1 MNRRDVE
8 KAMNLG
14 AGYLAKSQK
23 KDGSFLSSVSALKN
37 FKKSKENQAIFSTCL
52 ILSSISN
59 FPEVSKKVKKKTAN
73 FLLGQKSDFWSWNYW
88 KRNSAE
94 SKRVPY
100 PDDLDVTCCAIAA
113 LIMHD
118 PKTIPVK
125 AIASVVNLIAFC
137 ESKEGGPYHTWLI
150 DSDAEK
156 SWKDVDLAVNNNI
169 AFFLSFQEVTL
180 PNLIALIEKAII
192 FGKYASPYYH
202 SSYSVIYFIS
212 RWYRGQKKRKI
223 VSFLL
228 KKRLKNYSWGNPLET
243 ALAVSALVNFEY
255 EKEKLKKS
263 VDYLVKNQKR
273 GRWKAYPFVI
283 DLIKKDKKYYSGSPE
298 LTTAFCL
305 ESLGKFLT
313 KNKSIKNKKAT
324 KKDSERKKMH
334 KKIINI
340 ADQRFSKFNPELNES
355 FLTVREDILKG
366 GETNQITLLPYYFQ
380 KSLKAS
386 ESIEENVLTE
396 LGVASLYGWIAYT
409 IYDDFFDEEGDPR
422 LLSLSN
428 ICLREL
434 ISIYHNIFSKDKIFL
449 EFFQKIMDKIDMANA
464 WETANC
470 RMQIS
475 DSKVALPD
483 KFPPPAGGFRNLE
496 KLADRSIGHA
506 LGPAAVFYLYEK
518 NIKSSEIKNLI
529 LFFENYIIARQ
540 LNDDAHDWED
550 DLKRGQLTPV
560 VVLVLKKY
568 LKRKKHKGL
577 KEIDLKKE
585 ISELQKVFWHET
597 IQETCRETIGYVQKA
612 RIVLKDISVM
622 KDKSL
627 FREMLKL
634 VEQSARE
641 AIDEQKEMLEFLE
654 GYRK

>member
-1 MNRRDVE
+1 MNRGDIE
-8 KAMNLG
+8 KAMNLS
-14 AGYLAKSQK
+14 ASYLAKGQK
-23 KDGSFLSSVSALKN
+23 KDGSFPNFVSASKN
-37 FKKSKENQAIFSTCL
+37 FKKFKENQAIFSTCL

-59 FPEVSKKVKKKTAN
+59 LSEVSKKVKKKAAD

-88 KRNSAE
+88 ERNSAE
-94 SKRVPY
+94 SKKVPY
-100 PDDLDVTCCAIAA
+100 PDDLDVTCCAITA
-113 LIMHD
+113 LIMYN

-125 AIASVVNLIAFC
+125 AIANVVNLLAFC
-137 ESKEGGPYHTWLI
+137 ESKEGGPYQTWLV
-150 DSDAEK
+150 DSGVEK

-169 AFFLSFQEVTL
+169 AFFLSFQKVAL
-180 PNLIALIEKAII
+180 PNLIVLTERAII
-192 FGKYASPYYH
+192 SGKYVSPYYH

-212 RWYRGQKKRKI
+212 RWYRGQKKGEI

-243 ALAVSALVNFEY
+243 ALVVNTLVNFGY
-255 EKEKLKKS
+255 EKEKLKRS

-273 GRWKAYPFVI
+273 GQWKAYPFVI

-340 ADQRFSKFNPELNES
+340 ADQRFFKFNPELNES

-366 GETNQITLLPYYFQ
+366 GKTNQITLLPYYFQ

-386 ESIEENVLTE
+386 ESIGENVLIK

-409 IYDDFFDEEGDPR
+409 IYDDFFDGEGDPR

-434 ISIYHNIFSKDKIFL
+434 ISIYHDIFSKDKIFL
-449 EFFQKIMDKIDMANA
+449 EFFQKNMDRIDMANA
-464 WETANC
+464 WETVNC
-470 RMQIS
+470 RMQVS
-475 DSKVALPD
+475 DSKVVLPD
-483 KFPPPAGGFRNLE
+483 KFPNFRNLE
-496 KLADRSIGHA
+496 KLADRSIGHV
-506 LGPAAVFYLYEK
+506 LGPAAVFYLHEK
-518 NIKSSEIKNLI
+518 NIKSSEMKNLI

-568 LKRKKHKGL
+568 LKRKKHKEL
-577 KEIDLKKE
+577 KEIDLRKE

-612 RIVLKDISVM
+612 RIVLKDIPVM

-627 FREMLKL
+627 FRKMLKL
-634 VEQSARE
+634 VEQSAQE

-654 GYRK
+654 GYKR